1 MKTDIFAWENNKKE
15 ILFFLFCMV
24 SEGYFLKIYTLLLG
38 FQNSRIKIE
47 TFLREKCTLPPILDM
62 VPNFLVFLVTPPLRE
77 EFNKIN
83 GILPLRYG
91 PHLLT
96 PLYER
101 KTNIYMPTIKFRL
114 IRVIWQLPA
123 DPFRKLW
130 SFSVPSDRDPSWGGS
145 PTKI

>member
-1 MKTDIFAWENNKKE
+1 MKTDIYAWENNKKV
-15 ILFFLFCMV
+15 ILFFLVWMV

-47 TFLREKCTLPPILDM
+47 TFLREKMYPSPHFGHG
-62 VPNFLVFLVTPPLRE
+62 PKFLVTPPLRE

-83 GILPLRYG
+83 GTLPLRYG